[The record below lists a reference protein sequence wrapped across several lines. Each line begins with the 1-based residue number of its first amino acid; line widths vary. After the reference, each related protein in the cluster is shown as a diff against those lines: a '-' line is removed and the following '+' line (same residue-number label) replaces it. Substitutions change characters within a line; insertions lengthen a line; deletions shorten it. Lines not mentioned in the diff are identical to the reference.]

1 MTTPK
6 DLTFSR
12 QLRIS
17 SAQALRLMLKL
28 KVPRA
33 KIRDALHLSESTLS
47 KYIAGRELP
56 REERALHIIEN
67 SKKLINGKMR
77 EIVQETRNPE
87 TGRMDTDLLFSKYP
101 EILTLVVFDISFR
114 TYRIFRESI
123 HKILTP
129 AIEGI
134 PFAAG
139 AAAYLDRGLVIARKT
154 VETKMNSPDHVT
166 GKSQNDPEKNFHIPR
181 SIIAK
186 DENIL
191 VVDDFT
197 KTGDT
202 LTAMLDLIDRAGCEL
217 AGYYSVFVIGDQWRS
232 NMKIEE
238 SRFTYWHRLL

>member
-1 MTTPK
+1 MAK

-28 KVPRA
+28 KVPRVE
-33 KIRDALHLSESTLS
+33 IRDALQLSEPTLS
-47 KYIAGRELP
+47 KYLAGKESP
-56 REERALHIIEN
+56 REERALRIIEN
-67 SKKLINGKMR
+67 SKELIKEKMN
-77 EIVQETRNPE
+77 EIVEETIKPE

-114 TYRIFRESI
+114 AYRIFRESI

-139 AAAYLDRGLVIARKT
+139 AAAYLDRGLVIARKAL
-154 VETKMNSPDHVT
+154 ETRTDSSEHVSGQSPHDT
-166 GKSQNDPEKNFHIPR
+166 EKHFYVPRHILSR
-181 SIIAK
+181 G
-186 DENIL
+186 ENIL

-197 KTGDT
+197 KTGHT
-202 LTAMLDLIDRAGCEL
+202 VTAMLDLVDRADCEL
-217 AGYYSVFVIGDQWRS
+217 AGYYSVFVIGDEWKTT
-232 NMKIEE
+232 MKLEE
-238 SRFTYWHRLL
+238 SRFAFWHKLF